1 MGQFN
6 TYDPFHV
13 DTPPIPRHPDDP
25 YIGKC
30 DCCGEEC
37 ERRPGVLF
45 CSWVCK
51 DKGSADAR
59 PDKSCKMCGQYYTP
73 SKATQKFCGRDCQML
88 DLQAKN
94 KRFREIE
101 GADKC
106 LHCDKELPARK
117 KGLAR
122 KYCSNKCRSRA
133 TYLRNIKGIPDKRKC
148 MQCKELFTPKT
159 KQGQLCSLECKRQN
173 KRSLERQRY
182 RDKNPGSVIYKTK
195 QFRT

>member
-1 MGQFN
+1 
-6 TYDPFHV
+6 V
-13 DTPPIPRHPDDP
+13 IVA
-25 YIGKC
+25 GKNA
-30 DCCGEEC
+30 
-37 ERRPGVLF
+37 
-45 CSWVCK
+45 
-51 DKGSADAR
+51 SAGPVYYFVRGFAR
-59 PDKSCKMCGQYYTP
+59 IRDQQMQGRTSRARCADNIIRQV
-73 SKATQKFCGRDCQML
+73 TQKFCGRDCQML